1 MEAKKTKGILYL
13 IPTKLGPTSYERVFP
28 EYNRK
33 IILGLENFIIEDV
46 RSARRFL
53 KSIHYPGNFDNVN
66 FQEISKHIKEEET
79 YSYLIPLQDSIN
91 IGLMSEAGVPCVAD
105 PGNLIVAHA
114 HALGYQVVPLIGPSS
129 ILLAL
134 IASGF
139 NGQNFSFLGYL
150 PVKPNE
156 RNKKI
161 KEIETDSRRTG
172 QTMIFIETPYRNDQ
186 LFKSITENCNADTML
201 CIATDISLET
211 EFIKSKNIAN
221 WKKAPPNLQKRPT
234 VFLISA

>member
-13 IPTKLGPTSYERVFP
+13 IPTKLGPSSYERVFP

-33 IILGLENFIIEDV
+33 IILGLENFIIEDI

-53 KSIHYPGNFDNVN
+53 KSINYPGNFDNVN
-66 FQEISKHIKEEET
+66 FQEIGKHIKEEET
-79 YSYLIPLQDSIN
+79 YSYLKPMQDSIN

-105 PGNLIVAHA
+105 PGNLIVAQA
-114 HALGYQVVPLIGPSS
+114 HDLGYKVVPLIGPSS

-156 RNKKI
+156 RDKKI

-221 WKKAPPNLQKRPT
+221 WKKSPPNLQKRPT